1 MKDVA
6 FRAEWKRVIVEE
18 GKQTFLEGIHMQVL
32 VAVKLDQKMKQHFE
46 SSYPEVTFH
55 FSSSKEETEKMVK
68 EAEVLVTGGNGA
80 DEASLRTADKLK
92 WIMVISAGVDYLPL
106 DTIAEKG
113 IMLTNA
119 NGIHRIQM
127 AEYAI
132 SSILAVARNE
142 RAFLKKQEQHVWDK
156 NLMIDEITA
165 KKLVVVGAGAIGQEV
180 ARLGKAFRMHT
191 IGVSRSGSPK
201 EHFDEMYKQTDIETV
216 LPHADYLIS
225 ILPST
230 KETKYFYKENHF
242 DLMPK
247 HGVFLNMGRGDAV
260 ATDVLLDALNKE
272 KIKAVVL
279 DVFEEEPL
287 PEDHPFWDHERV
299 ILTPHMAGKTPYYT
313 ERAMDV
319 FEKNLAVYTDEE
331 TEKQYINKIDL
342 DRGY

>member
-1 MKDVA
+1 
-6 FRAEWKRVIVEE
+6 
-18 GKQTFLEGIHMQVL
+18 MQVL
-32 VAVKLDQKMKQHFE
+32 VAVKIDQRMKRHFE
-46 SSYPEVTFH
+46 TSYPDITFH
-55 FSSSKEETEKMVK
+55 FSSTKEETEERIK
-68 EAEVLVTGGNGA
+68 EAEILVTGGRGA
-80 DEASLRTADKLK
+80 DEASLRKADKLK
-92 WIMVISAGVDYLPL
+92 WIMVISAGVDNLPL
-106 DTIAEKG
+106 ELMAQKG

-142 RAFLKKQEQHVWDK
+142 RAFLKKQEEHVWDK
-156 NLMIDEITA
+156 DLMIDEITA

-201 EHFDEMYKQTDIETV
+201 EYFDEVYKQKDIDIV

-247 HGVFLNMGRGDAV
+247 HAVFLNMGRGDAV
-260 ATDVLLDALNKE
+260 ATEVLLDALDKE
-272 KIKAVVL
+272 KIKAAVL

-299 ILTPHMAGKTPYYT
+299 VLTPHMAGKSPHYI
-313 ERAMDV
+313 ERAMDI
-319 FEKNLAVYTDEE
+319 FEKNLTVYTDESA
-331 TEKQYINKIDL
+331 EKQYINKIDL